1 MRQDFGISAMGS
13 DPMAK
18 FLATLNCCLRQYSSS
33 VRIAGRGRFL
43 AVRAELNEETIMSFR
58 NERFMQKFLSLDLLG
73 KDDNAEK
80 WSVLSD
86 GGRGADA
93 IRDSLDLKE
102 IQGEEEHNADER
114 QKRVQDRLD
123 KIRETILNANL
134 KEIKHGAKNLKS
146 SYNNEKRE
154 QQQKEGL
161 LRLFDVMRKTGAD
174 RDKTIVRLSKGYKLK
189 KSSAE
194 RFYDRGLAM
203 IKVLLNP

>member
-1 MRQDFGISAMGS
+1 
-13 DPMAK
+13 
-18 FLATLNCCLRQYSSS
+18 
-33 VRIAGRGRFL
+33 
-43 AVRAELNEETIMSFR
+43 MSFR
-58 NERFMQKFLSLDLLG
+58 NERFMQKFLSLDLLD
-73 KDDNAEK
+73 KNDNAEK

-93 IRDSLDLKE
+93 IRDSLDQKE

-134 KEIKHGAKNLKS
+134 KEIKHGAKKLKS

-174 RDKTIVRLSKGYKLK
+174 REKTIQRLAMILNLRKP
-189 KSSAE
+189 SAE
-194 RFYDRGLAM
+194 RFYDRGVTILKM
-203 IKVLLNP
+203 LLTLEK

>member
-1 MRQDFGISAMGS
+1 
-13 DPMAK
+13 
-18 FLATLNCCLRQYSSS
+18 
-33 VRIAGRGRFL
+33 
-43 AVRAELNEETIMSFR
+43 
-58 NERFMQKFLSLDLLG
+58 MQKFLSLDLLG

-123 KIRETILNANL
+123 KIRETILNADL
-134 KEIKHGAKNLKS
+134 KEIKHGAKKLK
-146 SYNNEKRE
+146 K
-154 QQQKEGL
+154 QKEDL

-174 RDKTIVRLSKGYKLK
+174 RDETIVRLSKGYKLK

>member
-1 MRQDFGISAMGS
+1 MRILYQTSRHRSRAQPVTDTGFCAFVKICPARADCRARAFPRRPCGVERGNDYEFQKRKVHAEVPVAG
-13 DPMAK
+13 
-18 FLATLNCCLRQYSSS
+18 LA
-33 VRIAGRGRFL
+33 G
-43 AVRAELNEETIMSFR
+43 
-58 NERFMQKFLSLDLLG
+58 
-73 KDDNAEK
+73 K

-86 GGRGADA
+86 GGRGAEL
-93 IRDSLDLKE
+93 IRNSLDLKE
-102 IQGEEEHNADER
+102 IQDNEEHNADER
-114 QKRVQDRLD
+114 QKRVRDRLD
-123 KIRETILNANL
+123 KIRETILNADL

>member
-1 MRQDFGISAMGS
+1 
-13 DPMAK
+13 
-18 FLATLNCCLRQYSSS
+18 
-33 VRIAGRGRFL
+33 
-43 AVRAELNEETIMSFR
+43 MSFR
-58 NERFMQKFLSLDLLG
+58 NEWMMNMFLSLDRMKQG
-73 KDDNAEK
+73 DNAEK

-102 IQGEEEHNADER
+102 IQDNEEHNADER

-134 KEIKHGAKNLKS
+134 KEIKHGAKKLK
-146 SYNNEKRE
+146 K
-154 QQQKEGL
+154 QKEDL

-203 IKVLLNP
+203 IKVILNP

>member
-1 MRQDFGISAMGS
+1 
-13 DPMAK
+13 
-18 FLATLNCCLRQYSSS
+18 
-33 VRIAGRGRFL
+33 
-43 AVRAELNEETIMSFR
+43 MSFR
-58 NERFMQKFLSLDLLG
+58 NERFNQKFLSLDLIRQ
-73 KDDNAEK
+73 DDNKEK

-86 GGRGADA
+86 GGQGAAMIRGA
-93 IRDSLDLKE
+93 LDLKA
-102 IQGEEEHNADER
+102 IQAEEQREAEE
-114 QKRVQDRLD
+114 KATRVREQLD

-134 KEIKHGAKNLKS
+134 KEIKHGAKKLK
-146 SYNNEKRE
+146 K
-154 QQQKEGL
+154 QKEDL

>member
-1 MRQDFGISAMGS
+1 
-13 DPMAK
+13 
-18 FLATLNCCLRQYSSS
+18 
-33 VRIAGRGRFL
+33 
-43 AVRAELNEETIMSFR
+43 MSFR
-58 NERFMQKFLSLDLLG
+58 SEWFMKKFLSLDRMKQG
-73 KDDNAEK
+73 DNAEK

-93 IRDSLDLKE
+93 IRDSLDQKE

-134 KEIKHGAKNLKS
+134 KEIKHGKARK
-146 SYNNEKRE
+146 EKA
-154 QQQKEGL
+154 QKEML
-161 LRLFDVMRKTGAD
+161 VKLFDLMRKTGGD
-174 RDKTIVRLSKGYKLK
+174 REETIIRLSKGYKLK
-189 KSSAE
+189 KSSAK

>member
-1 MRQDFGISAMGS
+1 
-13 DPMAK
+13 
-18 FLATLNCCLRQYSSS
+18 
-33 VRIAGRGRFL
+33 
-43 AVRAELNEETIMSFR
+43 MSFR
-58 NERFMQKFLSLDLLG
+58 NERFMQKFLSLDLLD
-73 KDDNAEK
+73 KNDNAEK

-86 GGRGADA
+86 GGRGAEL
-93 IRDSLDLKE
+93 IRNSLDLKE
-102 IQGEEEHNADER
+102 IQDNEEHNADER
-114 QKRVQDRLD
+114 QKRVRDRLD
-123 KIRETILNANL
+123 KIRETILNADL